1 MNMDILFWVIL
12 IFALGF
18 FLARMMPAKG
28 VNTID
33 AVALKE
39 VLHDKNIQFIDVRSP
54 AEFAG
59 RKIEAFRNIPLQQ
72 IQSEIGNLD
81 KSKEV
86 ILLCQ
91 SGMRSSQAAKVLKKA
106 GFEHV
111 TNVKGG
117 IAAWRA

>member
-1 MNMDILFWVIL
+1 MDILFWIIL

-18 FLARMMPAKG
+18 FIARMMPAKG

-33 AVALKE
+33 TEALKE
-39 VLHDKNIQFIDVRSP
+39 VLHDKSKQFIDVRSP
-54 AEFAG
+54 GEFAG

-91 SGMRSSQAAKVLKKA
+91 SGMRSAQAARILKKA